1 MCTSSASTG
10 LCGGQWV
17 TSVPTATL
25 NMKKCLPISKTHHGE
40 IAFVERAGS
49 RPKKGLGK
57 ADDIEEETGKCTRW
71 DRRDGGP
78 GIWGKICGD
87 NIGNILLAAGAEWQP
102 AETPETRL

>member
-1 MCTSSASTG
+1 
-10 LCGGQWV
+10 
-17 TSVPTATL
+17 
-25 NMKKCLPISKTHHGE
+25 MKKCLPISKTHHGE
-40 IAFVERAGS
+40 IAFVEHAGS